1 MNKNIQNLELTFRWC
16 LKIKKNKRKTHGAH
30 YKFSSSSIRLVFVES
45 VTDNEFKYK
54 SVYLLAADHLVAVVL
69 LGQHT
74 QRGLDDSSPQTE
86 HQVEGRL
93 CKGNKRGLVTLRSQS
108 CQVIN
113 MENHKVNSKSGIFLE
128 NNFKYQNA
136 YNNEF
141 GGAISAI
148 YVGFFT
154 ISCFLFDIF
163 RGGMAP

>member
-1 MNKNIQNLELTFRWC
+1 M
-16 LKIKKNKRKTHGAH
+16 
-30 YKFSSSSIRLVFVES
+30 
-45 VTDNEFKYK
+45 
-54 SVYLLAADHLVAVVL
+54 
-69 LGQHT
+69 
-74 QRGLDDSSPQTE
+74 
-86 HQVEGRL
+86 EGRL

-108 CQVIN
+108 WKVSN

-148 YVGFFT
+148 SVGFFT